1 MSDNNN
7 SKHALRAIAL
17 CLTVAGAFALPSAS
31 AQQAEALTS
40 QDGAVVVKDAQSG
53 KLRAATPEEHNAL
66 KSAPGQAKKQMLRMA
81 PKPTMN
87 KYHGSGAAGV
97 RLTDE
102 FISTATVVRAA
113 DGSLVHQC
121 VDAGGHANHA
131 PHAATPAPT
140 MVTE

>member
-17 CLTVAGAFALPSAS
+17 CLTVAGAFALPSAG
-31 AQQAEALTS
+31 AQQAEPLTS

-87 KYHGSGAAGV
+87 KYHGSGAAGASSGPAVSSVPSQARIV
-97 RLTDE
+97 R
-102 FISTATVVRAA
+102 RAA
-113 DGSLVHQC
+113 AGSRRPPGDRGPQRRHPL
-121 VDAGGHANHA
+121 
-131 PHAATPAPT
+131 TW
-140 MVTE
+140 